1 MESEREKQI
10 LCNIAYLWDV
20 ESDTGKLTDRTEIE
34 SWMKRTNLQLS
45 RWGRGSGMNWEN
57 EINMYA
63 LLCIKYI
70 TNEKLL
76 FSTGNFIE
84 SSAVT

>member
-45 RWGRGSGMNWEN
+45 R
-57 EINMYA
+57 
-63 LLCIKYI
+63 
-70 TNEKLL
+70 
-76 FSTGNFIE
+76 
-84 SSAVT
+84 